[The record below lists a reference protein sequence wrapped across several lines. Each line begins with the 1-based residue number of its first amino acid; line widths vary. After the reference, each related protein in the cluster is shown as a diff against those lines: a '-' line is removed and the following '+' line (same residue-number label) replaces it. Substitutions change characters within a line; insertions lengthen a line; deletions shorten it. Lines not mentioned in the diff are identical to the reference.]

1 MNKPPFRVAKF
12 CPAAAGAALFLLPHT
27 ALGQTSDIT
36 CTAAPDC
43 ASLGYTK
50 SVDQCPDGGMKCP
63 FDSSKMFCVSA
74 GNMDFVFKN
83 PIAVGHIVYS
93 DGTTSASYNSKK
105 LPIGIVVYVHHSPQ
119 KNHGLILAIDAPM
132 PRTRAEAI
140 LYCDSYVTKGTQV
153 GDWHLPDAGEAWM
166 YTNANPDYTFIDF
179 NNFLANVVG
188 GDTLE
193 MKFSNLFGY
202 NSNYINYCNK
212 HSYVSG
218 SCSAPRNT
226 SYYPWT
232 STDNYSSIN
241 NQILPH
247 LNHSF
252 NYNNGNY
259 SSYFNNF
266 RCVAEF

>member
-1 MNKPPFRVAKF
+1 MNKPPFRAAKF

-83 PIAVGHIVYS
+83 KIAVGHIVYS

-232 STDNYSSIN
+232 STDNYSTPT
-241 NQILPH
+241 NQILPQ
-247 LNHSF
+247 LNHNFSY
-252 NYNNGNY
+252 YNSNY

>member
-1 MNKPPFRVAKF
+1 MNKPPFRAAKF

-83 PIAVGHIVYS
+83 KIAVGHIVYS
-93 DGTTSASYNSKK
+93 DRTTSASYNSKK

-232 STDNYSSIN
+232 STDNYSTPT
-241 NQILPH
+241 NQILPQ
-247 LNHSF
+247 LNHNFSY
-252 NYNNGNY
+252 YNSNY

>member
-1 MNKPPFRVAKF
+1 MNKPPFRAAKF

-166 YTNANPDYTFIDF
+166 YTNANPDYALSSF
-179 NNFLANVVG
+179 NNFLANIVG

-193 MKFSNLFGY
+193 MKFSNFFGY
-202 NSNYINYCNK
+202 NSSYINYCNK

-218 SCSAPRNT
+218 NCSTPRNT

-232 STDNYSSIN
+232 STDNYSTPT
-241 NQILPH
+241 NQILPQ
-247 LNHSF
+247 LNHNFSY
-252 NYNNGNY
+252 YNSNY

>member
-1 MNKPPFRVAKF
+1 
-12 CPAAAGAALFLLPHT
+12 
-27 ALGQTSDIT
+27 
-36 CTAAPDC
+36 
-43 ASLGYTK
+43 
-50 SVDQCPDGGMKCP
+50 MKCP

-166 YTNANPDYTFIDF
+166 YTNANPDYALSSF
-179 NNFLANVVG
+179 NNFLANIVG

-193 MKFSNLFGY
+193 MKFSNFFGY
-202 NSNYINYCNK
+202 NSSYINYCNK

-218 SCSAPRNT
+218 NCSAPRNT

-232 STDNYSSIN
+232 STDNYSTPT
-241 NQILPH
+241 NQILPQ
-247 LNHSF
+247 LNHNFSY
-252 NYNNGNY
+252 YNSNY